1 MSWDSL
7 NNISSTEDM
16 SNSSNLWNTRPSQTS
31 LSGRNPNNEDV
42 APDDVASLISSLGAA
57 NSNIFGQAH
66 SVLGSFSPNTLQTT
80 GSVHGAHNVNV
91 AALDEAVISDSGSDI
106 FNSNNMKGALSVIS
120 APVAIDN
127 TKHLG
132 SMPQTTGYDHHRL
145 ATSIFGGAAS
155 VAGVGVSSFNSSTM
169 GGSNFMEK
177 FSSIAE
183 KTRELERN
191 FGKLSMS
198 TSSNSVQP
206 TGRVSQAASRQQ
218 QQQQQQKQQQQFQHQ
233 QKQQPLSHVSSRASF
248 SSSFRE
254 LKQPSFSEKL
264 DSYMQQSNANSPMQ
278 SRHMSFSSEQA
289 SSVVEDV
296 ESQHRQH
303 NANGIWNPA
312 AAVAF
317 YPGQSQ
323 QMQKNS
329 IPQSQGMMLAS
340 PPPFMVSPPG
350 GNYMK
355 MPLSPFSAPL
365 PLFGDPRPGFS
376 AKPGQMDERETSMKN
391 RASSSSDQ
399 LYTKG
404 SFNSS
409 GKNDS
414 NGGTNST
421 SESDL
426 MEKEEQMKDTSPK
439 VGFFSPGMAR
449 PISPYMV
456 PPFSPYRAQDGGTFA
471 GLAASPPG
479 SSPAPGMQF
488 SPIGTPTMLPSEI
501 IKGASPIGPGARDG
515 IIRPSSPNARMSPAG
530 FPHNGRRSGRGGKT
544 KKRIFRSP
552 LLEEFRSNKNGKEY
566 KLKDILGH
574 AYEFS
579 KDQHG
584 SRFIQQQLADAS
596 AEDKEMI
603 FNEIRN
609 YSIDLMT
616 DVFGNYVIQK
626 YFEYGNETQTKILFE
641 SMKGNFNFLSMQ
653 MYGCRVVQKC
663 MDSVSVEDRLQV
675 VDELKPNIINL
686 VKDQNGNH
694 VIQKVIESI
703 PTSRT
708 PFILESLKHQIYH
721 LSTHPYGCR
730 VIQRLLEYSDEN
742 DRAYILGEL
751 KGFIYYL
758 VQDQFGNYVIQH
770 IIEHGSEQYTEQIL
784 QIVIDNLVNLSKHKF
799 ASNAVEKCIV
809 HQDAGNRKRVYDAL
823 LANNETKDS
832 PLDESSPL
840 SIMMK
845 DPFANYVVQKMVELV
860 DGEERALLVYKIRQ
874 YLDMITKTNSSS
886 KHLAS
891 IDKLIALTEK
901 FGN

>member
-16 SNSSNLWNTRPSQTS
+16 SNSSNRWNTRPSQTS
-31 LSGRNPNNEDV
+31 LSNRNPINEEV
-42 APDDVASLISSLGAA
+42 PEDVASLISSLGAA
-57 NSNIFGQAH
+57 NSNVFGQAH
-66 SVLGSFSPNTLQTT
+66 SVLGSFSPNTRQAA
-80 GSVHGAHNVNV
+80 GSVQNAHNANV
-91 AALDEAVISDSGSDI
+91 GTLDEAVISDSGSDL
-106 FNSNNMKGALSVIS
+106 FNGNNLKDALSVIS
-120 APVAIDN
+120 APVAIDS
-127 TKHLG
+127 TKHIG
-132 SMPQTTGYDHHRL
+132 SMTQGAGAGYDHHRF

-155 VAGVGVSSFNSSTM
+155 VAGVGVSNFNGSAL

-183 KTRELERN
+183 KTRELERS
-191 FGKLSMS
+191 FGKLSM
-198 TSSNSVQP
+198 TSPSGQQA
-206 TGRVSQAASRQQ
+206 GRVSQAAAHQQ
-218 QQQQQQKQQQQFQHQ
+218 NQQNQQKQQR
-233 QKQQPLSHVSSRASF
+233 SHVSSTVGSARASF

-254 LKQPSFSEKL
+254 PKQPSFSEKL
-264 DSYMQQSNANSPMQ
+264 DTYMQQSNATSPMQ
-278 SRHMSFSSEQA
+278 SRHMSFSSEANLNSEQA
-289 SSVVEDV
+289 SSVIEDV

-303 NANGIWNPA
+303 NASGIWNPA

-317 YPGQSQ
+317 YPGQGQQKSGVSQ
-323 QMQKNS
+323 FD
-329 IPQSQGMMLAS
+329 GMVMPSPAFMV
-340 PPPFMVSPPG
+340 PPPGV
-350 GNYMK
+350 NYMQ
-355 MPLSPFSAPL
+355 MPMSPFSAPM
-365 PLFGDPRPGFS
+365 PLFGDPRSGFAS
-376 AKPGQMDERETSMKN
+376 KPDQADDKGTIMKN
-391 RASSSSDQ
+391 KASSSSDQ
-399 LYTKG
+399 QHSKG
-404 SFNSS
+404 SFNSN

-414 NGGTNST
+414 NGGTSST
-421 SESDL
+421 SESDTL
-426 MEKEEQMKDTSPK
+426 DNEAQDKDLSPRP
-439 VGFFSPGMAR
+439 GFFPPGIAR

-456 PPFSPYRAQDGGTFA
+456 SPFSPYRPQEGAFTNLA
-471 GLAASPPG
+471 GSPSG

-501 IKGASPIGPGARDG
+501 IKGTSPIGPGVRDG
-515 IIRPSSPNARMSPAG
+515 MMRPSSPGARISPGNYAHG
-530 FPHNGRRSGRGGKT
+530 GRRSGRAGKT

-626 YFEYGNETQTKILFE
+626 YFEYGNETQIKILFE

-663 MDSVSVEDRLQV
+663 MDSVSLDDRLQV
-675 VDELKPNIINL
+675 VDELKPNILNL

-730 VIQRLLEYSDEN
+730 VIQRLLEYSDEE

-809 HQDAGNRKRVYDAL
+809 HQSAENRRRVYDAL
-823 LANNETKDS
+823 LARNENKDS
-832 PLDESSPL
+832 PLDENSSL

-860 DGEERALLVYKIRQ
+860 DGPERALLVYKIRQ
-874 YLDMITKTNSSS
+874 YLDLITKTNSSS

-901 FGN
+901 FGD